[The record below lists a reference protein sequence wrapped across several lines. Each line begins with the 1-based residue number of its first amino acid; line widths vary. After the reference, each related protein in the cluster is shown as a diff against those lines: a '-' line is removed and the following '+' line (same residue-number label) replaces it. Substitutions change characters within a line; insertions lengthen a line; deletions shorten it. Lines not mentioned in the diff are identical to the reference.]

1 MSNRAIIRFSALL
14 VGVILVLS
22 SGLSDGVAGQ
32 GVFYDRQSA
41 LRDAMRK
48 LWEDHI
54 TWTRLYI
61 ISAVAGLPDQ
71 DATAQRLLQN
81 QADIGNAVASY
92 YGKPAGDKLTA
103 LLRTHILTAADLIAA
118 AKRGD
123 AAKVKE
129 ASARWYAN
137 ADDIAAFLN
146 GANSKNWPLAHMKV
160 MMRTHLDLTLAEARA
175 RLKGDWAADVAA
187 YEKVH
192 QEILQMADMLS
203 AGIILQ
209 FPQDFV

>member
-1 MSNRAIIRFSALL
+1 MSIRTVVCFSAMVL
-14 VGVILVLS
+14 GLVLTL
-22 SGLSDGVAGQ
+22 SGGTP
-32 GVFYDRQSA
+32 GVFAAQSVSYDQQSA

-61 ISAVAGLPDQ
+61 ISAVADLPDK

-81 QADIGNAVASY
+81 QADIGNAVASF
-92 YGKPAGDKLTA
+92 YGRSAGDKLTA
-103 LLRTHILTAADLIAA
+103 LLRTHILTAADLVAA
-118 AKRGD
+118 AKQGD

-146 GANSKNWPLAHMKV
+146 GANPKNWPLTHMKS
-160 MMRTHLDLTLAEARA
+160 MMHAHLDLTLAEAVA
-175 RLKGDWAADVAA
+175 RIRGDWAADIAA
-187 YEKVH
+187 YDKVH
-192 QEILQMADMLS
+192 QQILGMADMLS

-209 FPQDFV
+209 FPQKFQ